1 MRFKYTPPMDDPKTR
16 ILAAA
21 SRLFLDGGAAAL
33 SVRAIAAEADLS
45 TIGIYSH
52 FQGKQG
58 ILDAI
63 YIEGFERVAEA
74 MQVSPDIS
82 SPREAVRLACEN
94 YLRSA
99 ETWQAHYQLIF
110 GQADSSYR
118 PSKQAQEVGIEAFE
132 VLTSLV
138 ARLLPDT
145 ATNQARHDAAVQ
157 IWSVVHGFVG
167 LRQHAVSALVDM
179 SHWQT
184 RALNTIDLVIAAI
197 DEGALAG

>member
-1 MRFKYTPPMDDPKTR
+1 MDEPKAR
-16 ILAAA
+16 ILSAA
-21 SRLFLDGGAAAL
+21 SRLFLDGGIAAL

-58 ILDAI
+58 ILDAL
-63 YIEGFERVAEA
+63 YIEGFERVAQA
-74 MQVSPDIS
+74 MQVPPDID

-99 ETWQAHYQLIF
+99 EDYQAHYQLIF
-110 GQADSSYR
+110 GQADSRYQ
-118 PSKQAQEVGIEAFE
+118 PSKQAKDAGRAAFE
-132 VLTSLV
+132 ILTALT

-145 ATNQARHDAAVQ
+145 ASRQARHDAAIQ

-167 LRQHAVSALVDM
+167 LSHHAVAGLVDM
-179 SHWQT
+179 RHWRT
-184 RALNTIDLVIAAI
+184 RALNTIDAVIAAI
-197 DEGALAG
+197 DEGRLAG